1 MPVLFAL
8 MNFRK
13 DSKSHKKKR
22 KLMENEENAYEKRPR
37 LAGDDW
43 KSDGHIRLPLKDK
56 TGVIQQNR
64 NHVDN
69 SEYLTLQI
77 FWLI

>member
-1 MPVLFAL
+1 
-8 MNFRK
+8 
-13 DSKSHKKKR
+13 
-22 KLMENEENAYEKRPR
+22 MENEENAYEKRPR

-56 TGVIQQNR
+56 TGIIQQNR